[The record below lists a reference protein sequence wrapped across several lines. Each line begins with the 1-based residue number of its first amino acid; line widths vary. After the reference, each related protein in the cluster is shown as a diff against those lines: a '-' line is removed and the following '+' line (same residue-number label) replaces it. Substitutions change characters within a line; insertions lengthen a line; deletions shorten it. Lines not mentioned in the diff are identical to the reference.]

1 MRSTRSARALVAAVV
16 LLYAVGTG
24 ACARKPPNAAATVAH
39 SALRFLPKET
49 AGVAVLEASRLQD
62 RAALTRWLGESMG
75 EATREPGYAA
85 IRGLLGSD
93 FLQKI
98 DRAAVAL
105 VPDAT
110 PAATVTTPGWA
121 ALLEGRFDEKT
132 LASIG
137 PEGTLVTL
145 FSASNGPELSLLALP
160 GKALALG
167 PRATLEKVRTVIGHP
182 DAGLAHAGLL
192 TALGKVAGDA
202 QAWGAIDY
210 PPLTD
215 LARGVMPGAASGGGA
230 GPIPMLASQAGALKS
245 VAFEARI
252 ASGVDFTLVG
262 VAGDANGAKRLS
274 DAARGLVALARMGAG
289 NGSDKTWFEFL
300 DGLRISEDR
309 SDIRLTGNLTRPM
322 MDAILARAGQT
333 GWAGGPGGAGAPASG
348 AAPNPAPA
356 APPAGAPAARP

>member
-1 MRSTRSARALVAAVV
+1 MRATRPVGAGVAAVV
-16 LLYAVGTG
+16 ILAALG
-24 ACARKPPNAAATVAH
+24 AGGCARKHPTAAATVAS

-75 EATREPGYAA
+75 EATRERGYAA
-85 IRGLLGSD
+85 IRGILGSD
-93 FLQKI
+93 FLQKV

-105 VPDAT
+105 VPDAA

-121 ALLEGRFDEKT
+121 AILEGRFDEKT

-145 FSASNGPELSLLALP
+145 FEASNGPELSLLALP
-160 GKALALG
+160 DKALAIG
-167 PRATLEKVRTVIGHP
+167 PRATLEKLKSVIGHP
-182 DAGLAHAGLL
+182 EAGLTHAGLL
-192 TALGKVAGDA
+192 TALGKVAADA

-215 LARGVMPGAASGGGA
+215 LARGAMPGTGSGGSSGA
-230 GPIPMLASQAGALKS
+230 IPMLASQAGALKS

-252 ASGVDFTLVG
+252 AAGVDFTLVG
-262 VAGDANGAKRLS
+262 VAGDTKGAKRLS
-274 DAARGLVALARMGAG
+274 DALRGLVALARMGAG

-300 DGLRISEDR
+300 DGLRISEDQ

-322 MDAILARAGQT
+322 MDAMLARAGQT
-333 GWAGGPGGAGAPASG
+333 GWAGGAPSG

-356 APPAGAPAARP
+356 PPGHTPAARP